1 MFEEVVDAAVDGTTT
16 SDQHFKAQ
24 EGFINTA
31 SSIIRPA
38 GIIMCILGFYMLFSP
53 VIALLDMIPFVGFLL
68 SGIVA
73 IAAGIF
79 ALVVGLT
86 LSTLTIAIAWVFF
99 RPLIGVPLLAA
110 VAASTYM
117 IFIYDWGTP
126 SVAGETTT
134 PAIPAST

>member
-1 MFEEVVDAAVDGTTT
+1 MFEEVVDAAVDGNIT
-16 SDQHFKAQ
+16 SEQHFKAQ
-24 EGFINTA
+24 EGFIGTA
-31 SSIIRPA
+31 TSIMRPV
-38 GIIMCILGFYMLFSP
+38 GIFLCILGFYLLFSP

-117 IFIYDWGTP
+117 IFVYDWGTP
-126 SVAGETTT
+126 SVSGEVTT
-134 PAIPAST
+134 PAVAAST